1 LTTNVELLELCHHLG
16 EPSLEL
22 AIAAEGNASYR
33 VDSDAMAI
41 KASGSSLL
49 TMGDDDIVEVRLS
62 TLLALLDAEPT
73 DDQVHAAYQT
83 SKIDPDAR
91 KPSVEAIL
99 HAILYATTNASV
111 IAHTHPVAINAIGCS
126 THPELLVSGS
136 LFPDAIVMLG
146 SAQLLIPYTDPG
158 VPLARA
164 VEKGVRTFQQDNGF
178 DPSVIYLANHGVFVL
193 AESTTQA
200 MQTTLMAVK
209 NAEVLLRSL
218 VNGGP
223 AFLSDEQ
230 VRRIDTR
237 PDELYRRSILST
249 E

>member
-1 LTTNVELLELCHHLG
+1 MTVNPWSDV
-16 EPSLEL
+16 PS
-22 AIAAEGNASYR
+22 
-33 VDSDAMAI
+33 
-41 KASGSSLL
+41 
-49 TMGDDDIVEVRLS
+49 
-62 TLLALLDAEPT
+62 ALLL
-73 DDQVHAAYQT
+73 QGR
-83 SKIDPDAR
+83 SW
-91 KPSVEAIL
+91 
-99 HAILYATTNASV
+99 
-111 IAHTHPVAINAIGCS
+111 
-126 THPELLVSGS
+126 
-136 LFPDAIVMLG
+136 
-146 SAQLLIPYTDPG
+146 
-158 VPLARA
+158 
-164 VEKGVRTFQQDNGF
+164 TFQQDNGF

-193 AESTTQA
+193 AQSTTQA

>member
-1 LTTNVELLELCHHLG
+1 MTTNLELLDLCHDLG
-16 EPSLEL
+16 APSLEL

-49 TMGDDDIVEVRLS
+49 TMQDEDIVEVRLS

-99 HAILYATTNASV
+99 HAILYATTHASV

-178 DPSVIYLANHGVFVL
+178 GPSVIYLANHGVFVL